1 MGKVLD
7 PVPDTCK
14 YSMSRVFKREH
25 KKDQRLGFVQNKQAL
40 DTCKLMGAIR
50 QPSAPNHDTV

>member
-25 KKDQRLGFVQNKQAL
+25 KKKRSEIRLCPEQAS
-40 DTCKLMGAIR
+40 T
-50 QPSAPNHDTV
+50 